1 MDLLVSAV
9 SLQDTPTEPTPISLD
24 SEGQQAT
31 PLSSSV
37 VDSRARKAEF
47 GLGPV
52 IGATKDDAA
61 TSIGSGQEMG
71 FRRSAAL
78 EIDKQKSDA
87 KLKTLQG
94 MAGMQGGSVSQDQL
108 QFLNDKNKLADFIGT
123 PAPTDPGSVLE
134 EYYSGQYLKPM
145 WDISDQFN
153 KGSFMPEAMKQIPQ
167 QVTQVKQASESLTAA
182 REIINTR
189 LENSRQALADQAWLG
204 RAADFGKELVPGYS
218 ESALKG
224 GWSQIFQGGLRGSA
238 LRQQARELW
247 ALPPDQLKKTFNER
261 MDALEAKD
269 PALAVEYGEHML
281 GFSTSEE
288 HLQNFFTT
296 LDIASIPA
304 AGIGKA
310 VTKGIRVG
318 AAVTG
323 VTEALAKKA
332 ELYNATTQ
340 AAKDAVKS
348 TEGEGIP
355 LRTLVNQHFGQESAR
370 LDFEKK
376 QLSKEFKRVATTEV
390 GLGTPYRRLGEIV
403 RYNKPEFPN
412 EGARSQVLDSI
423 VRKMNDIEKQK
434 TALKDW
440 HASYLV
446 DGPDE
451 TVRVNQVS
459 GDPAVTSAVGRGD
472 LKTAGIEK
480 LAKQA
485 DEQIKGIG
493 DNLPKNNIEALTDNL
508 RGDIVKENADP
519 GHGGQEFVNRN
530 MEQGD
535 RFIQRLQN
543 AAKNIMR
550 AQRLP
555 GLLANKEALKAIAEY
570 TKNLYPG
577 IRNSILNISDPIF
590 HPEFNTYTQKMFLG
604 RNTAEYFQSRAEA
617 ADFAQQQGLTATIQQ
632 KGLGW
637 YLEVEKPLDETMH
650 PIRDWLVKTKESQ
663 APGGW
668 LNAAVGWLRTPEDT
682 LSLEQNMQRKLVTYN
697 TAPFMAFAKE
707 AISSIRELGGIK
719 NAKDWWGQWKDW
731 ERAVAYSRDAPV
743 PGSETGEKGYFFT
756 PTELDD
762 FWQRN
767 FDNKLP
773 TVAQK
778 AAYFQFKRIVE
789 YDRVLRSMAV
799 YRNKTRLGVESH
811 IIKVQDKD
819 GNILTSNSFDGKAL
833 RELPGGVHN
842 VLIADR
848 TGRNVF
854 PANAIAP
861 KMRNELIESINKGEL
876 RVIELYSPGE
886 RPFEGFA
893 GTGDQRIRYVVVRN
907 SEASPLD
914 ITKQIPR
921 KGGGH
926 FEYDYEHY
934 IKQANMRYD
943 TSSGIH
949 YYEGDTTLMPVG
961 LRAMGRDIV
970 SKLNPVRE
978 LIQANKIEEART
990 LAERTIPAIPWDEHL
1005 GWYLPTKDATGKVV
1019 PPRLNKEEALQ
1030 VVPRDSMISD
1040 VDNSLKGRYE
1050 NRDKG
1055 FEDSTRQGALDKIG
1069 QVQYTGQRDVYDMK
1083 TLKDTGTRHN
1093 PIYTYEPA
1101 QFVDPITTL
1110 NRSTSRIVNSTLMDD
1125 YKIYSVESWI
1135 QEAKNWLDVGN
1146 RDLSDIERSPF
1157 HYFNHPVWKTG
1168 AQKEAPDIIR
1178 RLEDSRMKIN
1188 QLVGMPNKIDTFL
1201 HSAQQALADGI
1212 YNKLGPRA
1220 VELTPN
1226 WLLPKLRDPTR
1237 FLRSIVFNE
1246 KMGLF
1251 SVPQFLVHAM
1261 TYANVLGIAGPK
1273 NGTVG
1278 AMGAILHGWAAV
1290 NKTPEILEALD
1301 KIGSQIGMKP
1311 GFFKEANETL
1321 SRTGFMDVHGEHA
1334 FLDAPMANKLIQNKG
1349 ATFLDAGQIFFR
1361 GGVKSLRAGSWYTAF
1376 KEFRDLHPV
1385 GAITDDDLKSILY
1398 RADLLSHN
1406 MSRASA
1412 STLTRG
1418 VMAIPAQFYTYQ
1430 LRLAELMFG
1439 KRLTGLEKMRLLG
1452 VNSVIFGVPVGLG
1465 LSGTTIFGD
1474 NLKSYAQ
1481 ENGYQIGD
1489 SFIND
1494 MMMNGLPAAIEQ
1506 MTTGHTHNIGE
1517 RFGAKG
1523 AEPVTEA
1530 LEGDKSFIQ
1539 IFGGASLNVLANT
1552 VEQSNGLMHL
1562 VMSGIRGDGE
1572 ALGQAT
1578 PEDFMGPL
1586 KEITSVNSVFG
1597 IIAAVRFGNYL
1608 SKNNANIRPNS
1619 PMNAV
1624 VKAITGLSEQQDTDL
1639 WTKSQDLKAN
1649 QAYERKLQSMF
1660 TNRFNLG
1667 MQEMN
1672 IKNDTQGQAYFKEA
1686 FNILHMGGYPEDK
1699 IPEVVAS
1706 ALEANKDNMVNR
1718 NNYNYFLKVLLP
1730 KQLGK

>member
-1 MDLLVSAV
+1 MSDPKY
-9 SLQDTPTEPTPISLD
+9 SLDTAPQEQPTISLD
-24 SEGQQAT
+24 SEGQQAQ

-52 IGATKDDAA
+52 TGATKDSASDA
-61 TSIGSGQEMG
+61 IGSGQEMG

-87 KLKTLQG
+87 KLGMLQG
-94 MAGMQGGSVSQDQL
+94 MAVRQGGSITQDQL
-108 QFLNDKNKLADFIGT
+108 QFVNDKETMAKFMGQE
-123 PAPTDPGSVLE
+123 PPTDPNSVLE
-134 EYYSGQYLKPM
+134 EYYAGQYMKPM
-145 WDISDQFN
+145 WDLSDQFN
-153 KGSFMPEAMKQIPQ
+153 HGSFMPEAMKEIPE
-167 QVTQVKQASESLTAA
+167 QVMKIKQDSESLTAA

-189 LENSRQALADQAWLG
+189 LENSRQILADQSMLG
-204 RAADFGKELVPGYS
+204 RAADFGKELIPGYS

-224 GWSQIFQGGLRGSA
+224 GWSQIFQGGLRGQA

-247 ALPPDQLKKTFNER
+247 ALPPDELKKTFNAR

-310 VTKGIRVG
+310 LTKGIKIG
-318 AAVTG
+318 ASVTG

-332 ELYNATTQ
+332 ELLNATTT

-348 TEGEGIP
+348 TEGEGVP
-355 LRTLVNQHFGQESAR
+355 LRQLVNQHFGQESAR
-370 LDFEKK
+370 LDFENK
-376 QLSKEFKRVATTEV
+376 QLSKEFRRIATTEV
-390 GLGTPYRRLGEIV
+390 GTGT
-403 RYNKPEFPN
+403 EFAN
-412 EGARSQVLDSI
+412 EGLRSQALDRI
-423 VRKMNDIEKQK
+423 VKQKNDIASQQK
-434 TALKDW
+434 DLKDW

-451 TVRVNQVS
+451 SVRVNQVS
-459 GDPAVTSAVGRGD
+459 KDPAITSAVGRGD

-480 LAKQA
+480 LAKEA
-485 DEQIKGIG
+485 DEQIKGTG
-493 DNLPKNNIEALTDNL
+493 DLPKNNIEALTDSM

-530 MEQGD
+530 MEGGD
-535 RFIQRLQN
+535 TFIQKLQN

-555 GLLANKEALKAIAEY
+555 GILANKEALKAIAEY
-570 TKNLYPG
+570 TKDLYPG
-577 IRNSILNISDPIF
+577 IRNSILNISDPI
-590 HPEFNTYTQKMFLG
+590 HNAEFNTYTQKMFLG
-604 RNTAEYFQSRAEA
+604 RNTGEFFQSMAEA
-617 ADFAQQQGLTATIQQ
+617 QGFAEEHGLSGIAKPNQ
-632 KGLGW
+632 KGLGF

-650 PIRDWLVKTKESQ
+650 PIRDWLVKTKDST

-682 LSLEQNMQRKLVTYN
+682 LSLEQNLQRKLVTYN
-697 TAPFMAFAKE
+697 VAPFMAFAKE
-707 AISSIRELGGIK
+707 AVQDIRSLGGLK
-719 NAKDWWGQWKDW
+719 NVKDWWGQWKDW

-762 FWQRN
+762 FWQRT

-773 TVAQK
+773 TLAQK
-778 AAYFQFKRIVE
+778 TAYFQFKRIVE
-789 YDRVLRSMAV
+789 YDRVLRSMAL

-811 IIKVQDKD
+811 VIRVQDKD
-819 GNILTSNSFDGKAL
+819 GNTLTSNAFDGKTL
-833 RELPGGVHN
+833 KELPGGVHN
-842 VLIADR
+842 ILVADR
-848 TGRNVF
+848 SGKNIYT
-854 PANAIAP
+854 ANAMP
-861 KMRNELIESINKGEL
+861 DKLRQELQGEVMRGEKK
-876 RVIELYSPGE
+876 VVEVYSPGE
-886 RPFEGFA
+886 RPFEGFNRI
-893 GTGDQRIRYVVVRN
+893 GDERIRYAVVRN
-907 SEASPLD
+907 SSSSPLD
-914 ITKQIPR
+914 ITKQLPR

-943 TSSGIH
+943 NASGIH
-949 YYEGDTTLMPVG
+949 YYEGDNTLMPVNI
-961 LRAMGRDIV
+961 RAAGHDIV
-970 SKLNPVRE
+970 NKLNPIRE
-978 LIQANKIEEART
+978 LIKTNRIEEARQ
-990 LAERTIPAIPWDEHL
+990 LAEKTMPAIPWDTHL
-1005 GWYLPTKDATGKVV
+1005 GWYLPTKDATGKVKL
-1019 PPRLNKEEALQ
+1019 PRLNLEEPIQ
-1030 VVPRDSMISD
+1030 VVPQNAMISD
-1040 VDNSLKGRYE
+1040 VDNSLKARYE

-1055 FEDSTRQGALDKIG
+1055 FEDSTRQGSLDKIG
-1069 QVQYTGQRDVYDMK
+1069 QVQYTGQRDTYDLM

-1093 PIYTYEPA
+1093 PIYSYEPA

-1110 NRSTSRIVNSTLMDD
+1110 NRSLSRIVNSTLMDD
-1125 YKIYSVESWI
+1125 YKIYSVESWVK
-1135 QEAKNWLDVGN
+1135 EAKNLLEVGN
-1146 RDLSDIERSPF
+1146 RDLTDIDRSPF
-1157 HYFNHPVWKTG
+1157 HYFNHPVWKVG
-1168 AQKEAPDIIR
+1168 AMKDNPGLIR
-1178 RLEDSRMKIN
+1178 QLEDSRMKIN
-1188 QLVGMPNKIDTFL
+1188 QLVGMPNKVDTFL
-1201 HSAQQALADGI
+1201 HSAQQALADSI

-1220 VELTPN
+1220 VELTPS
-1226 WLLPKLRDPTR
+1226 WLLPKLKDPTR

-1251 SVPQFLVHAM
+1251 AVPQFLVHAS
-1261 TYANVLGIAGPK
+1261 TFANVLGIAGPK
-1273 NGTVG
+1273 NGIFG
-1278 AMGAILHGWAAV
+1278 AMGAVLHGFAAV
-1290 NKTPEILEALD
+1290 NQTPEILAALS
-1301 KIGSQIGMKP
+1301 KVGEGLGMKP
-1311 GFFKEANETL
+1311 GFFKEAHEAL
-1321 SRTGFMDVHGEHA
+1321 GRTGFMDVHGEHA

-1376 KEFRDLHPV
+1376 KEFRDVHPI

-1439 KRLTGLEKMRLLG
+1439 KRLTALEKTRLFG
-1452 VNSVIFGVPVGLG
+1452 VNSVLFGVPVGLG

-1489 SFIND
+1489 NYIND
-1494 MMMNGLPAAIEQ
+1494 LVMQGIPA
-1506 MTTGHTHNIGE
+1506 MTLKMITGNDYNVGE

-1530 LEGDKSFIQ
+1530 LEGDKTFMQ

-1562 VMSGIRGDGE
+1562 VMSGIRGDGQ
-1572 ALGQAT
+1572 ALGSAT
-1578 PEDFMGPL
+1578 PEDFIGPL
-1586 KEITSVNSVFG
+1586 KEIQSANSVFH

-1608 SKNNANIRPNS
+1608 SKNNANLGPNS

-1624 VKAITGLSEQQDTDL
+1624 FEAVTGLSKQERTDM
-1639 WTKSQDLKAN
+1639 WTHSQDLKAN
-1649 QAYERKLQSMF
+1649 QAYERKVQSMF

-1667 MQEMN
+1667 MQETN
-1672 IKNDTQGQAYFKEA
+1672 NSNYTQGAAYFKEA
-1686 FNILHMGGYPEDK
+1686 FNILHGLGYPEDK
-1699 IPEVVAS
+1699 IPEAVAS
-1706 ALEANKDNMVNR
+1706 ALEANKDNMVDR
-1718 NNYNYFLKVLLP
+1718 TKFNYYLKILLP
-1730 KQLGK
+1730 KQLQGNQ